1 MDDTFMNNIF
11 AHALRQSFFE
21 RLFDGIGGIILC
33 LLVIVWLVFLFIAL
47 EGFADAAEK
56 KGYNR
61 KFYWWICF
69 ITGFIGY
76 LLVIALPTISKE
88 EQEQTRLETARQN
101 KMRTEHEN
109 YLAQQEKERAV
120 SEYRA
125 KMERQQKIDEYWAQH
140 TEEKEALLNKQAQAK
155 EKLKKLSPLATD
167 EKQILKKL
175 IDDIDTEL
183 TRERE

>member
-1 MDDTFMNNIF
+1 MNDIF
-11 AHALRQSFFE
+11 AHAFRQSFFE

-47 EGFADAAEK
+47 EGFAEAAEK

-69 ITGFIGY
+69 FTSFIGF

-88 EQEQTRLETARQN
+88 EQEQARLEAEREER
-101 KMRTEHEN
+101 MRAEHKA
-109 YLAQQEKERAV
+109 YLEQQEKERTV
-120 SEYRA
+120 LEFRR
-125 KMERQQKIDEYWAQH
+125 KEEQQRKIDEYWMQH
-140 TEEKEALLNKQAQAK
+140 ADEKEALLNKQTQAK
-155 EKLKKLSPLATD
+155 EKLKKLNPLAT
-167 EKQILKKL
+167 EERQILKKL